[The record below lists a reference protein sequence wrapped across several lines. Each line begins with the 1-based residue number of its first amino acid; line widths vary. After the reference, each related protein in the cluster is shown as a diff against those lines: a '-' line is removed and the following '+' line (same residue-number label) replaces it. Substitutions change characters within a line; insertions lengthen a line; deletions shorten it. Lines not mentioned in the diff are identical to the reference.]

1 MRQEKKETAGGAEFS
16 GGVALSGV
24 IISRTTLLA
33 LREQQLGQSRVVIT
47 SATSACAQRPTLF
60 RFVENAYQRLLSTNS

>member
-24 IISRTTLLA
+24 IISRTTLHW
-33 LREQQLGQSRVVIT
+33 RYVSNG
-47 SATSACAQRPTLF
+47 
-60 RFVENAYQRLLSTNS
+60 